1 MRKWWFFASI
11 LAGML
16 GSGPAYA
23 RNPGDPLKPGFN
35 LFSRQQD
42 VQLGEESA
50 QQVVQKSQPVRNQF
64 LQDYVNRVGQRLAQ
78 QPEARDSGF
87 QFRFSV
93 LNDPQVNAFALP
105 GGPMFIYTGLLK
117 IIDNEGEL
125 AGVMGHEMSHVIL
138 RHGTHEA
145 SKQQFIALP
154 AALAGQI
161 AGSGGT
167 MLGRLTQLGIGLGAN
182 SVLLKFS
189 RTAESEA
196 DALGSHI
203 MAEAG
208 YDPMEMAHLFQKL
221 EATGGSSGLEFL
233 SDHPNP
239 GNRVQAI
246 EAEIR
251 HLPARQYGYQT
262 GDYQKMKTELA
273 SVPAPA
279 QASTFRSGSSSAA
292 PASADVTGGYRT
304 LQARRFALNVPANWQ
319 VFQNQ
324 DSDSATV
331 VPQGGLTEGRN
342 GRQEVRLGAIL
353 SYFPED
359 QLSGDLGKD
368 TDDLISHLHAQNPNL
383 HATPR
388 PHSLRVDGYNALVT
402 ELTSDSQFGA
412 QEWDRLLTVGTKQGL
427 FYLVFVTPF
436 AQAPAAT
443 PAFDEMVRSLRF
455 AR

>member
-11 LAGML
+11 LVSMF
-16 GSGPAYA
+16 GSEPTYA

-42 VQLGEESA
+42 VQLGQESA
-50 QQVVQKSQPVRNQF
+50 QQVLQKSKPVRNQF

-87 QFRFSV
+87 EFRFTV

-105 GGPMFIYTGLLK
+105 GGPMFVYTGLLK

-125 AGVMGHEMSHVIL
+125 TGVMGHEMSHVIL

-145 SKQQFIALP
+145 SKQQFISLP

-167 MLGRLTQLGIGLGAN
+167 MLGRLAQLGIGLGAN

-208 YDPMEMAHLFQKL
+208 YDPMEMANLFQKL
-221 EATGGSSGLEFL
+221 EATGGSTGLEFL

-251 HLPARQYGYQT
+251 HLPPHQYGSQT
-262 GDYQKMKTELA
+262 GDFQKMKSELA
-273 SVPAPA
+273 AVPAPT
-279 QASTFRSGSSSAA
+279 QASTHAHAASSELAVDRLRREFLQYRQAGRAVDAWAA
-292 PASADVTGGYRT
+292 VAD
-304 LQARRFALNVPANWQ
+304 AAF
-319 VFQNQ
+319 
-324 DSDSATV
+324 
-331 VPQGGLTEGRN
+331 
-342 GRQEVRLGAIL
+342 LG
-353 SYFPED
+353 ER
-359 QLSGDLGKD
+359 
-368 TDDLISHLHAQNPNL
+368 
-383 HATPR
+383 TPR
-388 PHSLRVDGYNALVT
+388 GWNRWLRLR
-402 ELTSDSQFGA
+402 A
-412 QEWDRLLTVGTKQGL
+412 QQSRRRERK
-427 FYLVFVTPF
+427 
-436 AQAPAAT
+436 
-443 PAFDEMVRSLRF
+443 
-455 AR
+455 